1 MTTGGSIFP
10 SVACC
15 RRARYQAKKA
25 VGARIGFVRGC
36 FSASRCRSKR
46 LAMPYANLRG
56 QIKSCLGPTRNRS
69 TRRYATPRLAVITA
83 AAKHHRSTVSNT
95 RGLKPHLY
103 RFTYSS
109 SARYRGRLCAADSED
124 ESTAVKE
131 GSSRTNTLDLE
142 PGAQLCDLLR
152 AKGDSKARLR

>member
-25 VGARIGFVRGC
+25 VGACIGFVRGR

-56 QIKSCLGPTRNRS
+56 QIKKLPWSHPQPFNPPLCNPPPSGYYGGSETS
-69 TRRYATPRLAVITA
+69 YVHGEQYARVETA
-83 AAKHHRSTVSNT
+83 FISVH
-95 RGLKPHLY
+95 
-103 RFTYSS
+103 YSS

-131 GSSRTNTLDLE
+131 
-142 PGAQLCDLLR
+142 
-152 AKGDSKARLR
+152 